1 VKPGLISAL
10 RVGTAL
16 ICAAAGIILLLC
28 WGIGLKFWS
37 LVGIIVVL
45 MAFAAAYF
53 VAGRDY
59 IAGATPA
66 AVGGVVAVFILLP
79 PQGLNL
85 LAVALLFAA
94 AGLAYVLYEVD

>member
-1 VKPGLISAL
+1 VKPGQITAL
-10 RVGTAL
+10 RVATA
-16 ICAAAGIILLLC
+16 IVAAAAGIILLLC

-37 LVGIIVVL
+37 LVGLIVVI

-85 LAVALLFAA
+85 LAVALLFASA
-94 AGLAYVLYEVD
+94 ALAYILYEVD

>member
-1 VKPGLISAL
+1 MKPAYLTPL
-10 RVGTAL
+10 RVMTAIL
-16 ICAAAGIILLLC
+16 CAASGIILLLC
-28 WGIGLKFWS
+28 WGIGMKFWS
-37 LVGIIVVL
+37 LVGIVVVI

-85 LAVALLFAA
+85 LAVALLFAS